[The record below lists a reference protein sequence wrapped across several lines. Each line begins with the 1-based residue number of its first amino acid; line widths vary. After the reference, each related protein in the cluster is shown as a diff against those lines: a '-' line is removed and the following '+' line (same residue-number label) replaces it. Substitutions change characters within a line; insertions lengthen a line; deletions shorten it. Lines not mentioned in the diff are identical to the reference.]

1 MEEFQYKYIEDAND
15 LIVNLETDLLTLE
28 HNPKDKE
35 GINSVFRV
43 MHTLK
48 GTAAMFGFEK
58 VGNLTHN
65 LESIYD
71 YIRNGEMELSTEI
84 LSLTFSS
91 IDLLKFLINNG
102 ENLDS
107 KQQKKYNDQLNLINS
122 HKIGSDK
129 QVHSGT
135 KKLGKTGDPF
145 MYYYIMFIPDI
156 DIINRGVNPLNIF
169 DEIKELGA
177 FISITHLIK
186 TPELS
191 EIEIDKSFTAWE
203 IFLISKSEPEEIEDL
218 FIFMLEEEHSIF
230 QIIPETIESNQE
242 FMTKH
247 HEFEKKYNFAGIN
260 ALKAIFSQLKS
271 INIDSDEDTKDDTK
285 DDSTKQMVAIAEK
298 QEVSNRI
305 RVSSEKLDDLIN
317 LVSELVTVR
326 SQLDLL
332 ATQIKNSRLSK
343 VVEEISKLSK
353 RFRDNALNLRL
364 VPIKI
369 LMVKFQ
375 RLVRDLSLQ
384 LNKEVEFVTVGMD
397 TELDKNVINQLES
410 PLMHI
415 IRNSIDHGI
424 EMPEVRLKQGKPT
437 KGMIRLIAFYEGSQV
452 VIQVQDDGGGIDME
466 RIRRKAID
474 NGFIKPE
481 HNLTKEEVY
490 KLIFQPGFSTAQSLT
505 SVSGRGVGMDVVR
518 QKINDLR
525 GDIEI
530 ESEKNLGTSF
540 TLKLPLTLSIIDTLH
555 VRVGHQSYLLPLS
568 FIISCELTTDAIL
581 NKSSNKQIEY
591 NNNLIPYIDLR
602 EEFGIKGEAEKKKL
616 VIISVRERPLAFVVD
631 SIHGEYQAVVKSLGE
646 FHKNNQYLSGASIL
660 GDGTLALILDV
671 TKFYKKKN
679 MNLKIEY

>member
-1 MEEFQYKYIEDAND
+1 MEELQEKYIEDAND
-15 LIVNLETDLLTLE
+15 LIINLETDLLNLE

-48 GTAAMFGFEK
+48 GTASMFGFEK

-65 LESIYD
+65 LETIYD
-71 YIRNGEMELSTEI
+71 YIRNGELLLSTEI

-91 IDLLKFLINNG
+91 IDVLKNLILTG
-102 ENLDS
+102 EKLNS
-107 KQQKKYNDQLNLINS
+107 KQLKLYNEQLELINS
-122 HKIGSDK
+122 FKLKDEKNINSSVKKIGKFNDNY
-129 QVHSGT
+129 H
-135 KKLGKTGDPF
+135 
-145 MYYYIMFIPDI
+145 YYYIVFTPDNE
-156 DIINRGVNPLNIF
+156 IINRGVNPLNVF
-169 DEIKELGA
+169 SEIRELGA
-177 FISITHLIK
+177 FISIAHLIK

-191 EIEIDKSFTAWE
+191 EIELDKVFTVWE
-203 IFLISKSEPEEIEDL
+203 IFLISKEEHETVEDI
-218 FIFMLEEEHSIF
+218 FIFMLEEEFAIF
-230 QIIPETIESNQE
+230 QIIPESVEANAE
-242 FMTKH
+242 FLQKH
-247 HEFEKKYNFAGIN
+247 REFERKYNFTNIN
-260 ALKAIFSQLKS
+260 ALKTIYNQLKLINTDQEQVEIKETELEQNNS
-271 INIDSDEDTKDDTK
+271 IANYTD
-285 DDSTKQMVAIAEK
+285 KQLI
-298 QEVSNRI
+298 SNRI

-353 RFRDNALNLRL
+353 KFRDNALNLRL

-397 TELDKNVINQLES
+397 TELDKNVINELES

-424 EMPEVRLKQGKPT
+424 EMPEDRIKQGKPS
-437 KGMIRLIAFYEGSQV
+437 KGVIRLIAFYEGSQV

-466 RIRRKAID
+466 RIRRKAVD

-481 HNLTKEEVY
+481 HVISKEEVY

-505 SVSGRGVGMDVVR
+505 AVSGRGVGMDVVR

-530 ESEKNLGTSF
+530 DSEKNLGTSF

-555 VRVGHQSYLLPLS
+555 VRVGEQSYLLPLS
-568 FIISCELTTDAIL
+568 FIVSCELTNDAIL
-581 NKSSNKQIEY
+581 NKSNNKHIEY

-602 EEFGIKGEAEKKKL
+602 EEFKIPGVPEKKKL

-646 FHKNNQYLSGASIL
+646 FHKNNQFLSGASIL
-660 GDGTLALILDV
+660 GDGTMALILDV

-679 MNLKIEY
+679 LNLKLNY

>member
-1 MEEFQYKYIEDAND
+1 MEEFQYKYVEDAND
-15 LIVNLETDLLTLE
+15 LIIDLETDLLSLE
-28 HNPKDKE
+28 ENPRDKE
-35 GINSVFRV
+35 GINGVFRV

-58 VGNLTHN
+58 VGTLTHN
-65 LESIYD
+65 LETVYD
-71 YIRNGEMELSTEI
+71 YIRNDEMELTTDI
-84 LSLTFSS
+84 LSITLTS
-91 IDLLKFLINNG
+91 IDLLKILINNG
-102 ENLDS
+102 ETLDES
-107 KQQKKYNDQLNLINS
+107 QSQQYNQQLEKINS
-122 HKIGSDK
+122 LKKEGGDAPKVIVDDISKVKDSLKSHYIVYTPDSDI
-129 QVHSGT
+129 V
-135 KKLGKTGDPF
+135 
-145 MYYYIMFIPDI
+145 
-156 DIINRGVNPLNIF
+156 NRGVNPLNIF
-169 DEIKELGA
+169 EELKELGT
-177 FISITHLIK
+177 FIAIAHLRDTPDLDDLVLDK
-186 TPELS
+186 T
-191 EIEIDKSFTAWE
+191 FTVWE
-203 IFLISKSEPEEIEDL
+203 IFLISKVEQDEVEDV
-218 FIFMLEEEHSIF
+218 FIFMLEEEYSIHT
-230 QIIPETIESNQE
+230 ILPESIESNEE
-242 FMTKH
+242 FKTTHSKLV
-247 HEFEKKYNFAGIN
+247 KSYNFSPLGS
-260 ALKAIFSQLKS
+260 LQKIFKQLKS
-271 INIDSDEDTKDDTK
+271 LLLDNITEKK
-285 DDSTKQMVAIAEK
+285 EEKEVVNKQLSQTDKQAI
-298 QEVSNRI
+298 SNRI

-332 ATQIKNSRLSK
+332 AIQIKNTRLSK

-397 TELDKNVINQLES
+397 TELDKNIINQLES

-415 IRNSIDHGI
+415 IRNSLDHGI
-424 EMPEVRLKQGKPT
+424 EMPDKRIQQGKPT

-466 RIRRKAID
+466 SIKQKAVS
-474 NGFIKPE
+474 NGFIKPDHE
-481 HNLTKEEVY
+481 LTKEEIY
-490 KLIFQPGFSTAQSLT
+490 KLIFQPGFSTAESLT

-555 VRVGHQSYLLPLS
+555 VKVGEQSYLIPLS
-568 FIISCELTTDAIL
+568 FIISCELTNDSIL
-581 NKSSNKQIEY
+581 NQNSNKQIEY
-591 NNNLIPYIDLR
+591 NDALIPYVNLR
-602 EEFGIKGEAEKKKL
+602 EEFKIEGEPEKKKL

-631 SIHGEYQAVVKSLGE
+631 AIHGEYQAVVKSMGE

-660 GDGTLALILDV
+660 GDGTMALILDV
-671 TKFYKKKN
+671 TKFYKKN
-679 MNLKIEY
+679 NLNLKIEY